1 MKRIIIAGGRGYL
14 GTVLARYFRNTWE
27 VVILSRKPM
36 TSFDSEHNIRFVHWD
51 GQTLGDWIKELDGAE
66 VVINLAGKSV
76 NCRYNEKNKQEIFDS
91 RTNATTIIGEA
102 IQLVATPP
110 RLWIN
115 SSTATI
121 YRHAEDKDMD
131 ELEGEIGNGFSVEV
145 AKRWEQTFYDFDIKN
160 IRKIALRT
168 AIVLGKTEGVMLRLL
183 NLVKFGLGG
192 KNASGSQF
200 VSWIHENDFCRAVS
214 FLIEHEQLGGN
225 VNLSSPN
232 PITNDFLMKSIRKVK
247 KISFGLPATK
257 WMLKI
262 GAFLLGTE
270 TELILK
276 SRRVVPR
283 RLLKGGFVF
292 QYPNIE
298 EALIEIIQ

>member
-14 GTVLARYFRNTWE
+14 GTVLARYFRKTWE

-51 GQTLGDWIKELDGAE
+51 GQSLGNWTKELEGAE

-76 NCRYNEKNKQEIFDS
+76 NCRYNKKNKQEIFDS
-91 RTNATTIIGEA
+91 RTNATTIIGKA
-102 IQLVATPP
+102 IKLVATPP
-110 RLWIN
+110 KLWIN
-115 SSTATI
+115 SSSATI

-131 ELEGEIGNGFSVEV
+131 ELEGEIGEGFSVEV
-145 AKRWEQTFYDFDIKN
+145 AKRWEKTFYDFNIKN

-214 FLIEHEQLGGN
+214 FLIEQEQIGGN

-232 PITNDFLMKSIRKVK
+232 PITNDFLMKSIRKIK

-276 SRRVVPR
+276 SRRVIPR
-283 RLLKGGFVF
+283 RLLKSGFVF

>member
-1 MKRIIIAGGRGYL
+1 MKRIIISGGTGYL
-14 GTVLARYFRNTWE
+14 GTVLARYFRKTWE

-51 GQTLGDWIKELDGAE
+51 GQTLGDWTKELEGAE

-76 NCRYNEKNKQEIFDS
+76 NCRYNDKNKQEIFDS
-91 RTNATTIIGEA
+91 RTNATTIIGKA

-110 RLWIN
+110 KLWIN

-131 ELEGEIGNGFSVEV
+131 ELDGEIGNGFSVEV
-145 AKRWEQTFYDFDIKN
+145 AKRWEKTFYDFEIKN

-192 KNASGSQF
+192 KNGSGSQF

-214 FLIEHEQLGGN
+214 FLIEQEQIGGN
-225 VNLSSPN
+225 INLSSPN

-247 KISFGLPATK
+247 RISFGLPATK

-276 SRRVVPR
+276 SRRVIPR
-283 RLLKGGFVF
+283 RLLKSGFVF
-292 QYPNIE
+292 QYPDIE
-298 EALIEIIQ
+298 EALVEIIN